1 MQLSKVLL
9 GGLVLGLSL
18 TACGVDDA
26 DNSATGGVAAG
37 GHAAGGAHAQ
47 PDATTGGTP
56 APVGGAAAGG
66 AAAGGTPAGG
76 AAAGGAAAGGAAS
89 GGAAAGGAAAG
100 GAAPLMCPAD
110 SMDPVP
116 EAAVGAPDKCYV
128 QCGRLADC
136 ATAESPD
143 LCPCYGPDERE
154 RLYVGCVETCGPG
167 GMAFVA
173 DLAAGKATCEELV
186 PFISTLNASFKAG
199 CVGE

>member
-18 TACGVDDA
+18 TACGEDDA
-26 DNSATGGVAAG
+26 DNGATGGAAAG

-76 AAAGGAAAGGAAS
+76 AAAGGAAAGGAP
-89 GGAAAGGAAAG
+89 AG

-116 EAAVGAPDKCYV
+116 AEPVGAPDKCYV

-167 GMAFVA
+167 GMDFVA
-173 DLAAGKATCEELV
+173 NLAANKATCEELV
-186 PFISTLNASFKAG
+186 PFISTLNATFRAG

>member
-18 TACGVDDA
+18 TACGEDDA
-26 DNSATGGVAAG
+26 DNSATGGAAAGGAAAG
-37 GHAAGGAHAQ
+37 GHAAGGEHVH
-47 PDATTGGTP
+47 PDATTGG
-56 APVGGAAAGG
+56 APVGGASAGG
-66 AAAGGTPAGG
+66 AVAGGTPAGGTPAGG
-76 AAAGGAAAGGAAS
+76 AAAGGAPV
-89 GGAAAGGAAAG
+89 G
-100 GAAPLMCPAD
+100 GAAPLMCPVD

-143 LCPCYGPDERE
+143 LCPCYGPEERE

-186 PFISTLNASFKAG
+186 PFISTLNATFKAG

>member
-18 TACGVDDA
+18 TACGVDTA
-26 DNSATGGVAAG
+26 DNSATGGAAAGGAAAG
-37 GHAAGGAHAQ
+37 GHAAGGEHVH
-47 PDATTGGTP
+47 PDATTGG
-56 APVGGAAAGG
+56 APVGGASAGG
-66 AAAGGTPAGG
+66 AVAGGTPAGGTPAGG
-76 AAAGGAAAGGAAS
+76 AAAGGAPV
-89 GGAAAGGAAAG
+89 G
-100 GAAPLMCPAD
+100 GAAPLMCPVD

-143 LCPCYGPDERE
+143 LCPCYGPEERE

>member
-26 DNSATGGVAAG
+26 DNSATGGAAAGGAAAG
-37 GHAAGGAHAQ
+37 GHAAGGEHVH
-47 PDATTGGTP
+47 PDATTGG
-56 APVGGAAAGG
+56 APVGGASAGG
-66 AAAGGTPAGG
+66 AVAGGTPAGGTPAGG
-76 AAAGGAAAGGAAS
+76 AAAGGAPV
-89 GGAAAGGAAAG
+89 G
-100 GAAPLMCPAD
+100 GAAPLMCPVD

-143 LCPCYGPDERE
+143 LCPCYGPEERE

-186 PFISTLNASFKAG
+186 PFISTLNATFKAG